1 MHDTHAFLHALA
13 IVLCVAALTTVLF
26 QRLRQ
31 PVVLGYVIAGL
42 IVGPYVPI
50 PLVADPEIV
59 HTLSELGVI
68 LLMFSLGLEFS
79 LRRLLRVGPG
89 AALIALVETSF
100 VFWIGVL
107 AGRAFGWS
115 AFECLFTGAILSISS
130 TTIIAKTFDD
140 QNVRG
145 RLRELVI
152 GVLVVEDLVAILLIA
167 ALTAFATGSG
177 LSAGPL
183 AVVVGRLALFLVVLV
198 GVGLVV
204 VPRAIRVIRR
214 LDRPETTLV
223 ASVGICF
230 AAALFARA
238 AGYSG
243 ALGAFLAGS
252 LVAESGEEGP
262 IARLVE
268 PVRDMFAAIFFVSV
282 GMLIDPRIVAE
293 HIGAIVALT
302 ALVLVGKTFG
312 VSSSAFLTGNGM
324 RTSIRAGMSMAQ
336 IGEFSFILA
345 GLGLT
350 LGATREF
357 LYPVAVTISSVTM
370 LTTPWMVRASGAVAT
385 WTDRRL
391 PHPLQMVGAL
401 YGSWIERLRVARAS
415 RAPISGAR
423 RLVGLL
429 LLDAA
434 LLAGLAIM
442 APKEIGPFSRFAH
455 ERLGLSPEIASV
467 LFGACALLLAAP
479 LVLGVIRIAGRL
491 GQAIADAALPAA
503 PRERVDLA
511 DAPRRMFV
519 VTLQLGVIGLVAAP
533 LLAVT
538 QPFGGGAPAV
548 LLLGAAALVL
558 AVTFWKNATNLEG
571 HVRAGTQLIVQALA
585 SQSHAREEPGVE
597 HTVDRVEPFL
607 PGLGDL
613 EAVPISPESVAANR
627 SLADVN
633 LRGIT
638 GATVLAVRGADGRTR
653 APDADET
660 LRPGDVLVLTGT
672 HEAIES
678 AKAMLDSRSSD
689 SAVRS
694 AAESRSA
701 DDPNT

>member
-1 MHDTHAFLHALA
+1 MHDTNAFLHALT
-13 IVLCVAALTTVLF
+13 IVLCVAAVTTVLF

-31 PVVLGYVIAGL
+31 PVVLGSVIAGL
-42 IVGPYVPI
+42 IVGPHVPV
-50 PLVADPEIV
+50 PLVADPQIV

-79 LRRLLRVGPG
+79 LHRLLRVGPG
-89 AALIALVETSF
+89 AVLIALAETSF

-130 TTIIAKTFDD
+130 TTIIAKTFDE
-140 QNVRG
+140 QKVQG

-152 GVLVVEDLVAILLIA
+152 GILVVEDLIAILLIA

-183 AVVVGRLALFLVVLV
+183 ALVVGRLAVFLIVLI

-204 VPRAIRVIRR
+204 VPRVIRVIRR

-223 ASVGICF
+223 AGIGICF
-230 AAALFARA
+230 AAALLARS

-252 LVAESGEEGP
+252 LVAESGEEKP
-262 IARLVE
+262 ISRLVE

-282 GMLIDPRIVAE
+282 GMLIDPRLVAE
-293 HIGAIVALT
+293 HAGAIAALT
-302 ALVLVGKTFG
+302 ALVLVGKTAG
-312 VSSSAFLTGNGM
+312 VSASAFLTGNGM

-345 GLGLT
+345 ALGLA

-357 LYPVAVTISSVTM
+357 LFPVAVAISSLTM
-370 LTTPWMVRASGAVAT
+370 LTTPWMVRASGGVAS
-385 WTDRRL
+385 WADRRL

-401 YGSWIERLRVARAS
+401 YGSWIERLRAARES

-423 RLVGLL
+423 RLVALL
-429 LLDAA
+429 LADAA
-434 LLAGLAIM
+434 LLAALVILV
-442 APKEIGPFSRFAH
+442 PREIGPFSRFAH
-455 ERLGLSPEIASV
+455 ERFGFSEQLAGL
-467 LFGACALLLAAP
+467 LFGACALLVATP
-479 LVLGVIRIAGRL
+479 LVLGVVRIARRL

-533 LLAVT
+533 FLAIT
-538 QPFGGGAPAV
+538 QPFGSGAPS
-548 LLLGAAALVL
+548 LILLGIGAAVL
-558 AVTFWKNATNLEG
+558 AVTFWKSATNLEG

-585 SQSHAREEPGVE
+585 SQSQTRDARSVE
-597 HTVDRVEPFL
+597 SSIDRVEPFL

-613 EAVPISPESVAANR
+613 EAVPIASDSVAANR
-627 SLADVN
+627 TLADLN
-633 LRGIT
+633 LRGVT
-638 GATVLAVRGADGRTR
+638 GATVLAVRRADGTTSV
-653 APDADET
+653 PNADET
-660 LRPGDVLVLTGT
+660 LQPGEILVLTGT
-672 HEAIES
+672 QEAVEAARAILLPG
-678 AKAMLDSRSSD
+678 ASRD
-689 SAVRS
+689 PAQTPVRG
-694 AAESRSA
+694 
-701 DDPNT
+701 